1 MPKIKS
7 VFAREILDSRGYPTI
22 ETHVELSSGS
32 YGYAQVPSG
41 ASTGV
46 HEAWELRDGGKRY
59 DGKGVSKAVNNVNKI
74 IARKLYGLNCREIE
88 KIDNIMIELDG
99 TKNKKRLG
107 ANAIL
112 SVSMAVVRALADDK
126 NLPLYR
132 FISQYFEFKLEKSK
146 WPRPMMNIINGGR
159 HADNNLSVQEF
170 MIVPK
175 AQDFVKMVR
184 IGAEVYHNLHNLL
197 KKKNFFTGLGD
208 EGGFAPA
215 LSNTSRALDFLIQAV
230 EDSGYKISTNV
241 ELALDVAASEF
252 FSKGKYQFEQKK
264 YSAKGLIE
272 FYKNMIN
279 SYPLLSIED
288 ALDQDDWDGWIELTQ
303 LLGNKILLVGDDLF
317 VTNLERFVLGIE
329 KGAAN
334 SILIKLNQI
343 GTVSETVSV
352 VKMAKDNNY
361 KTIISHRSG
370 ETSDD
375 FIADLAVGVG
385 ADFIKAGAP
394 ARGERVAKYNRLM
407 AIAELNK

>member
-7 VFAREILDSRGYPTI
+7 IFAREILDSRGYPTI

-59 DGKGVSKAVNNVNKI
+59 NGKGVSKAVNNVNKI
-74 IARKLYGLNCREIE
+74 IARKLYGLDCREIE

-112 SVSMAVVRALADDK
+112 SVSMAVVRALADDE

-132 FISQYFEFKLEKSK
+132 FISQYFEFKLEKAK

-175 AQDFVKMVR
+175 ARDFTKMVR

-197 KKKNFFTGLGD
+197 KKKKFFTGLGD
-208 EGGFAPA
+208 EGGFAPG
-215 LSNTSRALDFLIQAV
+215 LSSTSQALDLLIQAV
-230 EDSGYKISTNV
+230 KDSGYKISTNV

-264 YSAKGLIE
+264 YSTKGLIE

-288 ALDQDDWDGWIELTQ
+288 ALDQDDWDGWTELTQ

-317 VTNLERFVLGIE
+317 VTNPERFVLGIE
-329 KGAAN
+329 KRAAN

-407 AIAELNK
+407 AITELNK